1 MSMQQSTDDDVCV
14 FSDDD
19 GDDDDGSDGGEWRYD
34 ADLVWMREERDL
46 SLQMLRWQTVREGH
60 ERSYI

>member
-1 MSMQQSTDDDVCV
+1 MSMQWSTDDDVCV

-34 ADLVWMREERDL
+34 ADLVWIRERDL
-46 SLQMLRWQTVREGH
+46 SLRMMRWRTVREGH
-60 ERSYI
+60 ERS

>member
-1 MSMQQSTDDDVCV
+1 MSMQSSTDDDVCV

-34 ADLVWMREERDL
+34 ADLVWMREEHDL
-46 SLQMLRWQTVREGH
+46 SLRMLRWWTVREGH
-60 ERSYI
+60 EKS

>member
-1 MSMQQSTDDDVCV
+1 MSMQWSTDDDVCV
-14 FSDDD
+14 FSDDG

-46 SLQMLRWQTVREGH
+46 SLRALRWPTVREGH

>member
-1 MSMQQSTDDDVCV
+1 MSMQWSTDDDVCV
-14 FSDDD
+14 FSDDG

-46 SLQMLRWQTVREGH
+46 SLRMLRWWRVREGH
-60 ERSYI
+60 DRS

>member
-1 MSMQQSTDDDVCV
+1 MSMQWSTDDDVCV

-34 ADLVWMREERDL
+34 ADLVWMREEHDL
-46 SLQMLRWQTVREGH
+46 SLLVLRWLTVREGH